1 MSYNNPFVLSK
12 REYVRDINIIPHYV
26 EDAAMFIA
34 KMEGI
39 DIGAARAFVNQQI
52 GPGGQFEFKDRRVLY
67 LERNQYGD
75 REKKQGTLVK
85 YINEAIERHDLTA
98 ATLTTYLHP
107 KRKKS
112 MLVDFIEANV
122 NARKVAK
129 KEKFAAQ
136 QEGNWVLAEIKE
148 LEQTN
153 RKLSNNSIS
162 GAHVSASTPL
172 YNKTAHSTLT
182 SLCRSTSAYGNAN
195 NEKFL
200 AGNRHYWSEEVILAN
215 IISIARN
222 TDYADLQSTMSLYS
236 MAIPSVED
244 TLECID
250 RGAKLYRIHVW
261 SCENIV
267 SLVKTLQP
275 LERAAFVYV
284 GDLYHIRKHNDQL
297 VRNFV
302 GSIAEKQPPC
312 AAEDAERLMKE
323 AYEDNLH
330 LATVLN
336 SPVAKGKKMDKIKA
350 EDMEGY
356 CRIAATAKHIGDV
369 VNEFQPFIRTFFVTP
384 NVPAS
389 IAHLPHSVR
398 HVALTSDT
406 DSTIFTVQDWVEW
419 MHGRIGFEEKD
430 LNLSSTMIFLA
441 AQTITHVLARMSAN
455 MGIEERMIHTVAMKN
470 EYRFDIFTPTQV
482 AKHYYATKSV
492 QEGVVKGE
500 AEIEIKGVHL
510 KSSKAPRAVVKMAAD
525 MMQSI
530 MDTVMAGQKLSIKAI
545 LKQIADLERSIAA
558 SIARGDPEYFSY
570 AQIKAPES
578 YTQGE
583 LKSNYIHYLL
593 WRDVFQPKYGEVGK
607 PPYLAIKISTMLDKP
622 SVMKEWLANLE
633 DRDLAERMKAW
644 MAMVGRDSLGTLIF
658 PEELI
663 AAGGIP
669 KEVLSVID
677 VRGLVAETSKI
688 FYLILETLGIYYPDK
703 KNARLAMDEH

>member
-1 MSYNNPFVLSK
+1 MSYNNPFVLNK
-12 REYVRDINIIPHYV
+12 HDYKRDINIQHHYV
-26 EDAAMFIA
+26 EDVAAFLA
-34 KMEGI
+34 KMENI
-39 DIGAARAFVNQQI
+39 TMEAARDFVTKAI
-52 GPGGQFEFKDRRVLY
+52 GPGGKFEFKDRRVMY
-67 LERNQYGD
+67 LERNKFGD
-75 REKKQGTLVK
+75 REQKVGTLTK
-85 YINEAIERHDLTA
+85 YLNQAIERHDLTA

-107 KRKKS
+107 KVKKS
-112 MLVDFIEANV
+112 MLVDFIDANV
-122 NARKVAK
+122 KARKAAK
-129 KEKFAAQ
+129 KEKFSAQ

-215 IISIARN
+215 IISITRN
-222 TDYADLQSTMSLYS
+222 TDYADLQATMQLYS
-236 MAIPSVED
+236 MAIPSIED

-261 SCENIV
+261 ACPNIV
-267 SLVKTLQP
+267 ALVNTLQP

-297 VRNFV
+297 VRDFI
-302 GSIAEKQPPC
+302 GSIAEKQPAC
-312 AAEDAERLMKE
+312 APEEADKLMNE
-323 AYEDNLH
+323 AFEDNLH

-336 SPVAKGKKMDKIKA
+336 SPVAKGKKMDKIKK
-350 EDMEGY
+350 EDPEGY
-356 CRIAATAKHIGDV
+356 GMIAATAKHIGDV
-369 VNEFQPFIRTFFVTP
+369 VNNYAHFIRTFFVTA

-389 IAHLPHSVR
+389 IAHLPDSIR

-419 MHGRIGFEEKD
+419 MYGRIGFEEKD

-455 MGIEERMIHTVAMKN
+455 MGIETERIHTVAMKN

-510 KSSKAPRAVVKMAAD
+510 KSSKAPRAVVQMAAD
-525 MMQSI
+525 MMQGI
-530 MDTVMAGQKLSIKAI
+530 MDTVMAGKKISIRAI
-545 LKQIADLERSIAA
+545 LKQIADLERSIAT
-558 SIARGDPEYFSY
+558 SITRGDPDYFSY

-583 LKSNYIHYLL
+583 LRSNYIHYML
-593 WRDVFQPKYGEVGK
+593 WRDVFEPKYGEVGK
-607 PPYLAIKISTMLDKP
+607 PPYLAIKVSTELEKP
-622 SVMKEWLANLE
+622 SVMKEWLEKLE
-633 DRDLAERMKAW
+633 DRELAERMVKW
-644 MAMVGRDSLGTLIF
+644 MGVVGRNSLGTIIF

-663 AAGGIP
+663 KANGIP
-669 KEVLSVID
+669 KEIIPMIN

-703 KNARLAMDEH
+703 RNARLAMDEH